1 MACQRA
7 RNTGVRRSSSAHNAS
22 SQLTRGS
29 SPVAT
34 VAAMRNLAGRRF
46 SATSRYHDSA
56 PRIAGSSQIFSLAR
70 SLMNSSIYCLGTSA
84 SRSAANHTYFNRILV
99 LLQAFLISIFCCFF
113 ATSAGFGKWMCSTP
127 LVKLRLDLRRIGIK
141 WQRDRSAKR
150 AIAAFNH
157 VPVLVLV
164 LFITRG
170 LFLAAYGQD
179 VVCECHVDI
188 LLIDTR
194 QFCRNLDRIL
204 TLGNINLG
212 RQRVRTEPREW
223 STP

>member
-1 MACQRA
+1 PSLLA
-7 RNTGVRRSSSAHNAS
+7 VRSSC
-22 SQLTRGS
+22 
-29 SPVAT
+29 VAT

-70 SLMNSSIYCLGTSA
+70 SLMNSSIYCLDA
-84 SRSAANHTYFNRILV
+84 STLRSANHTYFDRISV
-99 LLQAFLISIFCCFF
+99 LLQAFLISFFCSFF
-113 ATSAGFGKWMCSTP
+113 APSAGLWQVDVQYP

-150 AIAAFNH
+150 AIAAFHH

-170 LFLAAYGQD
+170 L
-179 VVCECHVDI
+179 
-188 LLIDTR
+188 
-194 QFCRNLDRIL
+194 
-204 TLGNINLG
+204 
-212 RQRVRTEPREW
+212 
-223 STP
+223 